1 MFEFRGIISGLRS
14 KSLVKMSDKLVTRE
28 RKWRML
34 DDSVSCKYNIK
45 DSTRSAG
52 SYDLVSQNLENTYLD
67 LHIISH
73 LAGKKLHSL

>member
-1 MFEFRGIISGLRS
+1 MFELRGIISGLIS

-34 DDSVSCKYNIK
+34 DDSVSCQYNIK

-52 SYDLVSQNLENTYLD
+52 S
-67 LHIISH
+67 
-73 LAGKKLHSL
+73 